1 MSKRSDISDIEV
13 VLACKR
19 AHEMYGPFASELLM
33 EKFQAPEKVVMSAME
48 RADDR
53 GYIEWGVSLRSAW
66 PTAKGLALLD
76 LPSIHE
82 SLMRDLAGALNA
94 AEYRLLKNALCDH
107 LNREPQL
114 GDWAKCIMSFRQDRP
129 NEYVFSYNGEE
140 LGRMI
145 REMKF
150 GGVQTTFTE
159 ISVTWVPS
167 IRKSTVAPNF
177 PSQKV

>member
-19 AHEMYGPFASELLM
+19 AHETHGPFASELLM
-33 EKFQAPEKVVMSAME
+33 EKFQAPEKVVMSAMG
-48 RADDR
+48 RAVDR

-94 AEYRLLKNALCDH
+94 EEYGILKTALCDH
-107 LNREPQL
+107 LKREPRFT
-114 GDWAKCIMSFRQDRP
+114 DWTNCIMSFKQDKP
-129 NEYVFSYNGEE
+129 NEYVFSCSGEE

-145 REMKF
+145 REIKF
-150 GGVQTTFTE
+150 ANVLSTFAE
-159 ISVTWVPS
+159 ISVTWVP
-167 IRKSTVAPNF
+167 
-177 PSQKV
+177 